1 VLTSSL
7 LGRYLLWRAPSAR
20 DHRRFPSVDVGG
32 GGAVG
37 TLTSSAAAPL
47 HLSGLHLPTS
57 GRWPGESLL
66 TLLQGSST
74 NAFVVLR
81 SGVLAFEWYAPGW
94 DGRTVGRTMSV
105 TKSVASLMV
114 GQTIGDGR
122 LGGVD
127 APLGDLVAGI
137 ADAGVARLTLARLLR
152 MDSGIAYRE
161 GLIPWH
167 DDARVYHGSRLRL
180 RAPRV
185 RLTDPVGRYFHYN
198 DWHPLL
204 VALALERAGGASVA
218 GLLARDLWG
227 PLGGGPASLSLDRRG
242 ASALGHL
249 ESGFNTSAYGL
260 ARFGQLVLQ
269 RGRWEGKALV
279 PEAWMARLEDLSDAW
294 HTPEHFAYYIDRKLP
309 WARPLASGRYAYKD
323 FWWHHRPAAGAH
335 DLFAMGA
342 LGAHV
347 YVSPDTDCVIVRL
360 ADRFPPGL
368 WWAGLLRRVA
378 EAAAAA

>member
-1 VLTSSL
+1 MLTSSL

-114 GQTIGDGR
+114 GQAIGDGR

-152 MDSGIAYRE
+152 MDCGIAYRE

-249 ESGFNTSAYGL
+249 KAASTQVLMAWRVSASWYCSVG
-260 ARFGQLVLQ
+260 A
-269 RGRWEGKALV
+269 GKARLWF
-279 PEAWMARLEDLSDAW
+279 PKPGWRAWKICPTHGTRPSTSPTTLIGNCPGPVRWRAVA
-294 HTPEHFAYYIDRKLP
+294 TPTRT
-309 WARPLASGRYAYKD
+309 SG
-323 FWWHHRPAAGAH
+323 G
-335 DLFAMGA
+335 
-342 LGAHV
+342 
-347 YVSPDTDCVIVRL
+347 TIVRRQ
-360 ADRFPPGL
+360 ARMICSR
-368 WWAGLLRRVA
+368 WAHSARMSTSPQTPTA
-378 EAAAAA
+378 

>member
-1 VLTSSL
+1 M
-7 LGRYLLWRAPSAR
+7 
-20 DHRRFPSVDVGG
+20 
-32 GGAVG
+32 
-37 TLTSSAAAPL
+37 
-47 HLSGLHLPTS
+47 
-57 GRWPGESLL
+57 
-66 TLLQGSST
+66 
-74 NAFVVLR
+74 VLR

-114 GQTIGDGR
+114 GQAIGDGR

-152 MDSGIAYRE
+152 MDCGIAYRE

-269 RGRWEGKALV
+269 RGSWEGKALV
-279 PEAWMARLEDLSDAW
+279 PEAWMARLEICPTHGTRPSTSPTTLIGNCPGPVRWRAVA
-294 HTPEHFAYYIDRKLP
+294 TPTRT
-309 WARPLASGRYAYKD
+309 SG
-323 FWWHHRPAAGAH
+323 G
-335 DLFAMGA
+335 
-342 LGAHV
+342 
-347 YVSPDTDCVIVRL
+347 TIVRRQ
-360 ADRFPPGL
+360 ARMICSR
-368 WWAGLLRRVA
+368 WAHSARMSTSPQTPTA
-378 EAAAAA
+378 